1 MLWLKVYTL
10 YTFTLTSPQPQP
22 CLACVCLTNRFGP
35 LFESFLLGLGC
46 R

>member
-22 CLACVCLTNRFGP
+22 CLRVCAYKPVWTLA
-35 LFESFLLGLGC
+35 
-46 R
+46 